1 MKAQGSVIL
10 IILLLLTA
18 CYSGQR
24 REMLALLDE
33 ADSLN
38 RAYAQ
43 LPSDTLLRRAA
54 DFFDRHGT
62 VNDRVRA
69 HYLLGCA
76 YRDMGQAPEALQ
88 AWQDAIDRADTTA
101 RDCDFQRLMAV
112 YGQMAEL
119 YDDQGLAADEMSAAL
134 SYEKYAL
141 QIGDTFKYIHVQEL
155 KSKVYDLL
163 GDTTQMLN
171 QMEIARSLYE
181 RNGYYREAV
190 QTLIVPI
197 FVAIDRGQLDSARLM
212 MYDFDRYSGLFNS
225 DGFIEEGRE
234 VYYYLKGL
242 YHYKKESYDS
252 AEIYARRALL
262 HGETV
267 NGYRLL
273 LDIYRVKCQP
283 ESLSHFAG
291 LFEKAL
297 DAESRA
303 SENEI
308 IHCMSSLYDYHK
320 SEHRAAVK
328 TIEAMRLKSMLTI
341 LLVFIAFLIVLAAGF
356 ILRIRKKHH
365 DAVKHYLKNVTQL
378 RKAREEILILKHSA
392 DGFQKVLKE
401 KEDSLARLESLV
413 NEYQNKNLQNL
424 SYNESESSL
433 EGTEVYN
440 HFHVLANKGIKPT
453 SEDWLALDD
462 LMREKHCAFYDL
474 MLRKKTILKEF
485 EYAVC
490 LLIHINIKP
499 TPISRMYGVSGP
511 YLSQV
516 RRDLLKK
523 MFNIIGKPSDFDDTI
538 CKITT

>member
-1 MKAQGSVIL
+1 MRK
-10 IILLLLTA
+10 
-18 CYSGQR
+18 
-24 REMLALLDE
+24 
-33 ADSLN
+33 
-38 RAYAQ
+38 
-43 LPSDTLLRRAA
+43 RRA
-54 DFFDRHGT
+54 
-62 VNDRVRA
+62 VK
-69 HYLLGCA
+69 
-76 YRDMGQAPEALQ
+76 RDVLP
-88 AWQDAIDRADTTA
+88 DPI
-101 RDCDFQRLMAV
+101 
-112 YGQMAEL
+112 Y
-119 YDDQGLAADEMSAAL
+119 
-134 SYEKYAL
+134 
-141 QIGDTFKYIHVQEL
+141 
-155 KSKVYDLL
+155 KSKLVTKLVNSI
-163 GDTTQMLN
+163 MLDGKKGVA
-171 QMEIARSLYE
+171 QKILYE
-181 RNGYYREAV
+181 AFD
-190 QTLIVPI
+190 IVKEKTSQDP
-197 FVAIDRGQLDSARLM
+197 M
-212 MYDFDRYSGLFNS
+212 
-225 DGFIEEGRE
+225 E
-234 VYYYLKGL
+234 V
-242 YHYKKESYDS
+242 
-252 AEIYARRALL
+252 
-262 HGETV
+262 
-267 NGYRLL
+267 
-273 LDIYRVKCQP
+273 
-283 ESLSHFAG
+283 
-291 LFEKAL
+291 FEKAL

-485 EYAVC
+485 KFRKFLTC
-490 LLIHINIKP
+490 
-499 TPISRMYGVSGP
+499 
-511 YLSQV
+511 Q
-516 RRDLLKK
+516 
-523 MFNIIGKPSDFDDTI
+523 F
-538 CKITT
+538 